1 MSKQLKDYQIR
12 VVEELYDFFN
22 FCLSKDG
29 KEIVFKAPTGSGKTF
44 IMTKLLE
51 KISLE
56 KENDKVAFIWA
67 SIGKGDLHKQSYES
81 VKGELKGHPD
91 CQLLN
96 EAFVSANKFIKDKQ
110 ILFVNWEKLVLKN
123 KGTDTWKNALMRDQE
138 GRNFIDLLEVTK
150 ENGIKI
156 CLIVDESHIGQSKDT
171 SISVFRDEIISPVVT
186 INMSATPNR
195 KPDVEVTL
203 EEAIAEG
210 MIKQQLIIN
219 KDISL
224 NSPDGRDDQDS
235 MNLVLEKAEKQ
246 RKLIIEEYRK
256 LGLDINPLV
265 LVQVPNTELGDDAIR
280 VVKEYLEKENITENN
295 GKLAIWLDG
304 YKYFDSEKIKEN
316 NNTIDYLIF
325 KTVVDTG
332 WDCPRAHM
340 LVKFRDVHSTTSK
353 IQTIGRILRT
363 PEGKKY
369 DNAILDNGYIF
380 TNMEY
385 IDPRNDEYSPNR
397 TKDISVTVKLG
408 LDKTLP
414 EGFDSFY
421 KSRVSSYNSADARI
435 YEIIEDI
442 FIEYFKI
449 KKDEPFVEEKLKNKG
464 LILDGIN
471 KSFIIKET
479 STEISD
485 WQSETRIGGGPSR
498 EIKSSEV
505 EVRGKYETIIAANLN
520 GLARVRS
527 ISPIK
532 QGVLRVVD
540 KYISGIPRNQLMVYS
555 QLLVVKNEEL
565 FTKILDKSTQIFKE
579 KYPDANMNGKYD
591 EFEISDVAY
600 YSSETY
606 KEIINYLSL
615 YTQMYVLKDATSTL
629 EERFLLELDTHYREK
644 IEWVWHNGSEPN
656 LENFGVMIK
665 PDLPAFR
672 PDFIIKFNDGRIGIF
687 DTKGINFMV
696 DDTTEK
702 AEALQIYIKEK
713 VEKGLNIFGGI
724 IVEYQSEFY
733 LNNNE
738 KYVDFSV
745 DKSQW
750 EKINLSF

>member
-1 MSKQLKDYQIR
+1 MAKQLKDYQIR
-12 VVEELYDFFN
+12 VVEELHDFFN
-22 FCLSKDG
+22 FYINKVN

-51 KISLE
+51 KISI
-56 KENDKVAFIWA
+56 ENNERVAFIWA

-81 VKGELKGHPD
+81 VVKELDGYPN

-96 EAFVSANKFIKDKQ
+96 EAFVSGNSFINDKQ
-110 ILFVNWEKLVLKN
+110 VVFVNWEKLVQKN
-123 KGTDTWKNALMRDQE
+123 RGSDTWKNSLMKDQE
-138 GRNFIDLLEVTK
+138 GRNFIDLIEATK
-150 ENGIKI
+150 NNDIKI
-156 CLIVDESHIGQSKDT
+156 CLIVDESHIGLAKDT
-171 SISVFRDEIISPVVT
+171 SISIFRDEIISPTIT

-224 NSPDGRDDQDS
+224 NSPDGSDDQDS

-246 RKLIIEEYRK
+246 RKLIIEEYKK
-256 LGLDINPLV
+256 LELDINPLV

-280 VVKEYLEKENITENN
+280 VVKEFLEKENITENN

-353 IQTIGRILRT
+353 IQTVGRILRT

-397 TKDISVTVKLG
+397 TKDISVTVKSG

-421 KSRVSSYNSADARI
+421 KSRVSSYNSADTRI
-435 YEIIEDI
+435 YEIIEDV
-442 FIEYFKI
+442 FIECFEI

-464 LILDGIN
+464 LILDGID
-471 KSFIIKET
+471 KSFIIQET

-505 EVRGKYETIIAANLN
+505 EVRGKYETIIVANLN

-540 KYISGIPRNQLMVYS
+540 KYISGIPRNKLMVYS
-555 QLLVVKNEEL
+555 QLLVVKNEEI
-565 FTKILDKSTQIFKE
+565 FAKILDKSTQIFKE
-579 KYPDANMNGKYD
+579 KYPDANMNGEYN

-629 EERFLLELDTHYREK
+629 EERFLVELDTHYREK

-656 LENFGVMIK
+656 IENFGVMIK

-672 PDFIIKFNDGRIGIF
+672 PDFIIKFIDGRIGVF
-687 DTKGINFMV
+687 DTKGINYMV
-696 DDTTEK
+696 EDTKNK
-702 AEALQIYIKEK
+702 AEALQVYINEKKE
-713 VEKGLNIFGGI
+713 EGLNLFGGI
-724 IVEYQSEFY
+724 IVEHENEFY
-733 LNNNE
+733 LNENE
-738 KYVDFSV
+738 EYVDFSV
-745 DKSQW
+745 DKTQW
-750 EKINLSF
+750 VKIGVSF